1 MFVIFKETVAF
12 HCFYDFMKLLTMQ
25 NVYISIQRIGVR
37 IKVFKK
43 IYLLIICKKKIKIYF
58 VSVTNVKNYY
68 FFG

>member
-37 IKVFKK
+37 LKVLKK
-43 IYLLIICKKKIKIYF
+43 YIC
-58 VSVTNVKNYY
+58 
-68 FFG
+68 